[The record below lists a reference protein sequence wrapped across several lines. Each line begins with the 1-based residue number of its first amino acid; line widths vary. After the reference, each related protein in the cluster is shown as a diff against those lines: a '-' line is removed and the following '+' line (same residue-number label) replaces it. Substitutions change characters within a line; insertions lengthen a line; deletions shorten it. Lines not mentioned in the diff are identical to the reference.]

1 MIGWNTHRMSWIK
14 AAVAV
19 LLPLQFSI
27 PARADGGPLGIDH
40 RLPLDD
46 TGIWK
51 QTNERA
57 LRYLLVGGTL
67 GIAVWEG
74 GETRLGQTAWKALD
88 ATLSGTVAVTVAKK
102 IFSRTRPRDNDDP
115 GLWFQGSGNDSFPSG
130 AVTTVTAVITP
141 YIAEY
146 HRDTPAVWALAILP
160 VYTGIARMKAQAHW
174 QTDVLAGMA
183 LGGALGYYAHSRDSS
198 FILQVLPGGVMVGF
212 KKRF

>member
-1 MIGWNTHRMSWIK
+1 MAWIR
-14 AAVAV
+14 AVIAII
-19 LLPLQFSI
+19 LWAQLSA
-27 PARADGGPLGIDH
+27 PARADGGALAIDH
-40 RLPLDD
+40 HLPLDD

-51 QTNERA
+51 QTNERL

-88 ATLSGTVAVTVAKK
+88 ATLAGVIVVNVAKP
-102 IFSRTRPRDNDDP
+102 IFSRTRPRDRDDP
-115 GLWFQGSGNDSFPSG
+115 DLWFQGRGNDSFPSG

-146 HRDTPAVWALAILP
+146 HRDTAVVWTLALLP

-198 FILQVLPGGVMVGF
+198 FLLEVLPDGVMVGLR
-212 KKRF
+212 KRF